1 MATSVRAYV
10 GSPVALAWTLL
21 GAIVGGAVLAG
32 GWRFARFVAARTMIA
47 DPAFLGGLG
56 LVFAFCVVAVTVLG
70 LLWIVWLPC
79 SVAIAHAVGGT
90 HRGRPPTGAETAR
103 RVASRAEPL
112 YRWAKTRVAVGPL
125 AERLL
130 TEDDVSAA
138 EVAVGCDAFVVPAIA
153 LDAPTL
159 PFAVERANRVVPEP
173 GRRQVQ
179 FVGVGATV
187 VLVAVAWGI
196 GVALGSTPGAEIVS
210 SATLAG
216 GVGVVGLVVTAAI
229 DTAWRAGVYATSDPD
244 DGFSR

>member
-1 MATSVRAYV
+1 MTTGVRAYV

-21 GAIVGGAVLAG
+21 GAAAVGGVVATGWRLVRAVTTWTTLTDPTVLDGLGSVLAWALGSTAVLAVCG
-32 GWRFARFVAARTMIA
+32 A
-47 DPAFLGGLG
+47 
-56 LVFAFCVVAVTVLG
+56 
-70 LLWIVWLPC
+70 VWLPC

-112 YRWAKTRVAVGPL
+112 YRWVKTRLAVGPL

-179 FVGVGATV
+179 FVGVGATAT
-187 VLVAVAWGI
+187 LVAVAWGL
-196 GVALGSTPGAEIVS
+196 GVALGSTLGAGVVS

-216 GVGVVGLVVTAAI
+216 GVGVVGLVVTAAV
-229 DTAWRAGVYATSDPD
+229 DTAWRAGVYATSDLD
-244 DGFSR
+244 EGFSR